1 MEIPEYTPRPAAPS
15 AGRPGGGG
23 FFGQQ
28 APPEANVEGSG
39 NTRTVTWL
47 ISMEGNVPLKLVL
60 TSQKGGTRVQN
71 LTAR

>member
-1 MEIPEYTPRPAAPS
+1 MEIPGYTPRPAAPS

-23 FFGQQ
+23 GFGQQ